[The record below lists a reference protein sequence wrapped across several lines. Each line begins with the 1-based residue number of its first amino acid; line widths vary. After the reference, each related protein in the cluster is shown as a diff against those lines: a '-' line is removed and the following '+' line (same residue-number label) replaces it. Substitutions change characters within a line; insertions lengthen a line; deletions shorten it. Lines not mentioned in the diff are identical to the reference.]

1 MTPTHHS
8 LPSARTHTNNNR
20 SWQDKKGELTM
31 RIESGDE
38 TKMSDC
44 FESECFAFW
53 GERKAGTLAL

>member
-1 MTPTHHS
+1 
-8 LPSARTHTNNNR
+8 
-20 SWQDKKGELTM
+20 M